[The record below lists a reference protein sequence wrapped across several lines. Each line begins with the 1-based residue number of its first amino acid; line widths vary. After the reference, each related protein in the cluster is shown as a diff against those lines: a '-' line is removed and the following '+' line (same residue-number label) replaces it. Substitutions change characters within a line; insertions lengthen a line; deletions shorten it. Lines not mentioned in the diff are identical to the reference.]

1 MIEKAIEATVAGQS
15 LSIEESRKMMTE
27 IMSGEATEAQIGAV
41 LTSLRLKGE
50 TPEEIA
56 GMAQEMRDKAVR
68 MDTTERLVDTCGTGG
83 DAKGTFNISTTAAFV
98 VAATGLKVAKHGNR
112 AMSGSCGS
120 ADVLEALGVKID
132 LGPNGVKKCIDNVG
146 MGFMFAPVFHPAMK
160 NVAGPRREIGIRT
173 VFNILGPLSNPARA
187 KTQLL
192 GVSDASIGEKLAQ
205 VLKHLGT
212 EHALVVHGEDG
223 MDEVTLCGKTKIWEL
238 KNGEVREFLLD
249 PEELGLSYTS
259 IDTLQGGSLEKNRSM
274 AEAILNGT
282 TGPMRDI
289 VLLNAAAAII
299 AAGTTDDWKE
309 AISLGAKALDS
320 GNAGRKLTS
329 LVEFSNKAESNEK
342 SHNTE

>member
-1 MIEKAIEATVAGQS
+1 MIEKAIEMTVAGQS
-15 LSIEESRKMMTE
+15 LSIEESRKMMAE

-41 LTSLRLKGE
+41 LTSLHLKGE
-50 TPEEIA
+50 TSEEIA
-56 GMAQEMRDKAVR
+56 GMAQEMRDKAVII
-68 MDTTERLVDTCGTGG
+68 DVAESLVDTCGTGG
-83 DAKGTFNISTTAAFV
+83 DAKGTFNISTTCAFV

-132 LGPNGVKKCIDNVG
+132 LGPNGVKKCIDTIG
-146 MGFMFAPVFHPAMK
+146 IGFMFAPVFHPAMK

-192 GVSDASIGEKLAQ
+192 GVSDASIGEKLVE
-205 VLKHLGT
+205 VLRHLDT

-238 KNGEVREFLLD
+238 KNGEIKEFLLD
-249 PEELGLSYTS
+249 PQELGLSYAS
-259 IDTLQGGSLEKNRSM
+259 LDTLQGGSVEKNRSM
-274 AEAILNGT
+274 TEAILNGT

-289 VLLNAAAAII
+289 VLLNSAAAII

-309 AISLGAKALDS
+309 AISLGVRALDS
-320 GNAGRKLTS
+320 GKASLKLTS
-329 LVEFSNKAESNEK
+329 LVEFSNKA
-342 SHNTE
+342 